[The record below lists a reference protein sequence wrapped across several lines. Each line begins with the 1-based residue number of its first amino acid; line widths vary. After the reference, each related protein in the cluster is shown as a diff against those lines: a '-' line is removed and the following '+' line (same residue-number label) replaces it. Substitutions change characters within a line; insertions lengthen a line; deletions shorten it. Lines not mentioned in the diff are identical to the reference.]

1 MPINRRT
8 HDPARPATA
17 PASRVSPPLHEVP
30 RPDGAHRLV
39 TPSRAN
45 RAWPAMITL
54 MALIVFTVALAQT
67 GFVVALVA
75 ALAALVAGAVLLTLM
90 FGTTW
95 IIRPRRRTSKLT
107 QGR

>member
-1 MPINRRT
+1 MPTLRPSR
-8 HDPARPATA
+8 DPARPSTA
-17 PASRVSPPLHEVP
+17 PAPRVPPQHQQVPIPDRAP
-30 RPDGAHRLV
+30 RPV
-39 TPSRAN
+39 TTSRAS

-54 MALIVFTVALAQT
+54 IALIVFTVTWAQT
-67 GFVVALVA
+67 SLVVALIA
-75 ALAALVAGAVLLTLM
+75 ALAALVAGAMLLTLM